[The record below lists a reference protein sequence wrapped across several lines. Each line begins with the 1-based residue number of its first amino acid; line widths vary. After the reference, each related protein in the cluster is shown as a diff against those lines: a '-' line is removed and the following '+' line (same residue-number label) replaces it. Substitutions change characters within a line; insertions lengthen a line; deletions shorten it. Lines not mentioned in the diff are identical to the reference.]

1 MQVKLLRVL
10 EDGEVRPI
18 GGRTSRKVDVR
29 VLSATWAPL
38 HQRVAEGRFRQDL
51 YQRIAVFVIDVPP
64 LRERRSDLP
73 LLAER
78 FLREVASEVG
88 FRELTAGALAKLAA
102 YGWPGNVRELRNVL
116 YRAAISA
123 PGPMLGT
130 AEIAASLELAAAPRR
145 VSVSSEQA
153 RAVVESHGG
162 NVSAAARQLGVA
174 RSTFRDLLDGPRA
187 ERTSVAEA
195 EER

>member
-1 MQVKLLRVL
+1 
-10 EDGEVRPI
+10 
-18 GGRTSRKVDVR
+18 
-29 VLSATWAPL
+29 L

-73 LLAER
+73 LLVER
-78 FLREVASEVG
+78 FLREIAPEVG

-130 AEIAASLELAAAPRR
+130 GEIAASLELSASPRR
-145 VSVSSEQA
+145 SSVSTEQA

-187 ERTSVAEA
+187 GRTSVAGA
-195 EER
+195 EEC